1 MPEVRSHHLMSASF
15 ALVAAPH
22 LLKAIDASS
31 GRATSSSA
39 AALRPRGEPPGSVA
53 ISSRAFAT
61 SQRRCE
67 PAVDRDNRAGH
78 ERTCT
83 RRKEYRRAGDVV
95 ETTDARQR

>member
-1 MPEVRSHHLMSASF
+1 MPEVRSPHLTWAAF

-22 LLKAIDASS
+22 LLKATDASS
-31 GRATSSSA
+31 GRAASSSA
-39 AALRPRGEPPGSVA
+39 TALLLRVEPRGSVA
-53 ISSRAFAT
+53 ISSHAFAT
-61 SQRRCE
+61 SQCRCE

-95 ETTDARQR
+95 ETADARQR